1 MESFRL
7 EVDATRSVSA
17 LLVKPDNPV
26 ACFVFAHGAGAGM
39 GHPFMEK
46 VANALFDRRVASL
59 RYQFPFMEARLR
71 RPDHPTVAQ
80 ATVRVA
86 VDGARRRFPNSV
98 LIAGGKSFG
107 GRMTSRA
114 QAASPLPHVSGL
126 VFFGFPLH
134 AAGKPSTERADH
146 LVEVKIPMLFL
157 QGSKDKLAEPP
168 LITTVTQRLG
178 ARATLHIIDEAD
190 HSFHVSRRSG
200 RTDEDV
206 INETA
211 TTVAD
216 WLTERGASDRC
227 R

>member
-80 ATVRVA
+80 ATVSA
-86 VDGARRRFPNSV
+86 SPSMGQGGA
-98 LIAGGKSFG
+98 
-107 GRMTSRA
+107 SRTRCLL
-114 QAASPLPHVSGL
+114 QAAS
-126 VFFGFPLH
+126 
-134 AAGKPSTERADH
+134 
-146 LVEVKIPMLFL
+146 
-157 QGSKDKLAEPP
+157 
-168 LITTVTQRLG
+168 
-178 ARATLHIIDEAD
+178 
-190 HSFHVSRRSG
+190 HS
-200 RTDEDV
+200 
-206 INETA
+206 A
-211 TTVAD
+211 VA
-216 WLTERGASDRC
+216 
-227 R
+227 